1 MVETKTIITMKKPN
15 KGGRPKLDSTI
26 KKSELISVRVTELEF
41 ATIQAKAEIA
51 SKSVSDFIREM
62 ALKGEVKAGISAKQM
77 DEIRK
82 INGVGNNVNQL
93 AKLAHRYG
101 YSDETHRE
109 FNSLINQILTTK

>member
-1 MVETKTIITMKKPN
+1 MKKSN
-15 KGGRPKLDSTI
+15 KGGRPRLDSTV

-41 ATIQAKAEIA
+41 ATIQAKAEVA

-62 ALKGEVKAGISAKQM
+62 ALKGEVKAGISANQM

-82 INGVGNNVNQL
+82 MNGIGNNVNQL

-101 YSDETHRE
+101 YSDEIHRE
-109 FNSLINQILTTK
+109 FNTLINQILTAK